1 MRRGREGILKWGNDW
16 TKRYGGFRKCGRKSI
31 MEFRNWRFEW
41 LSALKE
47 QGYGINNLGL
57 EFGSY
62 TKQAP
67 LSRADEGKLPLFFK
81 IPSRSSSCGKI

>member
-1 MRRGREGILKWGNDW
+1 MIGQKGMEDLENVVGNLKWNSGIGD
-16 TKRYGGFRKCGRKSI
+16 
-31 MEFRNWRFEW
+31 FEW
-41 LSALKE
+41 LSASKE

-67 LSRADEGKLPLFFK
+67 LSRADEGKLPLF
-81 IPSRSSSCGKI
+81 